1 MVVNLEVIEMKA
13 IPGIII
19 DSSTDKLV
27 VYKQGTSRLD
37 KLSNLYYHLTYGG

>member
-1 MVVNLEVIEMKA
+1 MKA
-13 IPGIII
+13 IPGIIP

-37 KLSNLYYHLTYGG
+37 KLSNLYYLTHTVVG